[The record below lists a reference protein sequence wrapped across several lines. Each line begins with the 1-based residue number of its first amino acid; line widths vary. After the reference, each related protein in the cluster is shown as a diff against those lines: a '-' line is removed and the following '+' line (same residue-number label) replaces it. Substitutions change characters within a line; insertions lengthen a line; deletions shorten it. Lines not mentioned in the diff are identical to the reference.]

1 MQRPCNLTQNTRGQT
16 HPISNATPCPI
27 HCRTSVQS
35 CTHTH
40 VSARI
45 HTVPQAFALIGD
57 QLVAYDAAADE
68 AEARAMCERLIALMA
83 ASGLCEKRVDEEE
96 ERRIAEN
103 MKVKC
108 VCALFLRAH
117 GSSVSG
123 TVPCSDHFN
132 GPSTPLFCFP
142 SRRDKFSV
150 GRTIVAFHV
159 GEDMWHDAE
168 IRAVL
173 PDDRFTVFFT
183 DFALETE
190 LGLRYRLSPPQR
202 TAAIMNM
209 SHWASEKSTRDIV
222 FSSPRI

>member
-1 MQRPCNLTQNTRGQT
+1 MS
-16 HPISNATPCPI
+16 HTPPT
-27 HCRTSVQS
+27 HCRTFVQS
-35 CTHTH
+35 CTHTRL
-40 VSARI
+40 SACI
-45 HTVPQAFALIGD
+45 HTAPQAFALIGD

-108 VCALFLRAH
+108 VCGSFPARTRYLFFRHCATFL
-117 GSSVSG
+117 SFQWS
-123 TVPCSDHFN
+123 
-132 GPSTPLFCFP
+132 CFP

-190 LGLRYRLSPPQR
+190 LGLRYRLSAPQR

-209 SHWASEKSTRDIV
+209 SHWASEESTRNIV
-222 FSSPRI
+222 FSSPRT